1 MMGLTRCY
9 KMAFFYILYLL
20 FFDLNSPS
28 IAEILP
34 LPHLEN
40 KRTPYG
46 NSTSGFD
53 FELFIVMHRHVIL
66 QGRNKLCL
74 NWTITQDGGHTV
86 ANLLPVSD
94 LARCDV

>member
-9 KMAFFYILYLL
+9 KTAVFLHFIFAVYR
-20 FFDLNSPS
+20 SQS

-53 FELFIVMHRHVIL
+53 FELFIVIFM
-66 QGRNKLCL
+66 
-74 NWTITQDGGHTV
+74 
-86 ANLLPVSD
+86 
-94 LARCDV
+94 

>member
-9 KMAFFYILYLL
+9 KTAVFLHFIFAAFR
-20 FFDLNSPS
+20 SQS

-53 FELFIVMHRHVIL
+53 EPFTIIGIVRF
-66 QGRNKLCL
+66 C
-74 NWTITQDGGHTV
+74 TS
-86 ANLLPVSD
+86 LPNFMQIG
-94 LARCDV
+94 